1 MGENIWRAIVF
12 NMIWN
17 WTAKNY
23 LQTVK
28 SRLRSANS
36 TSAFE
41 SVFCKLIL
49 QVMIYMYRVFT
60 TSLPNK
66 VKFYDTSSPF
76 TRKIQYICKF
86 ASDSFFFFFFYILK
100 AAEGKNQALNWW
112 PYLKNF
118 LKLQISTYDTRQF
131 LGLISF
137 LLPSKYNNL
146 LVYQLLIY

>member
-1 MGENIWRAIVF
+1 MGENIWRAIVL

-41 SVFCKLIL
+41 NVFCKLIL

-86 ASDSFFFFFFYILK
+86 ASDSFFFFFFHIKSSWREKPSFELMAISK
-100 AAEGKNQALNWW
+100 K
-112 PYLKNF
+112 F
-118 LKLQISTYDTRQF
+118 LKIADFNVWHKTVPRFD
-131 LGLISF
+131 
-137 LLPSKYNNL
+137 
-146 LVYQLLIY
+146 